1 MIDSRFCT
9 AGRNRAGAWFIAC
22 RTQSKSSLEILL
34 DHGFTEALST
44 PPERHFDIAARRIC
58 EQGGL
63 FWATNA
69 LDEYLTVAGIPDVV
83 RSEGG

>member
-22 RTQSKSSLEILL
+22 RTTGKNSLEMLL
-34 DHGFTEALST
+34 NQGYTEALSA
-44 PPERHFDIAARRIC
+44 PPERHFDIAARHIRD
-58 EQGGL
+58 QGGI
-63 FWATNA
+63 FWTTNA
-69 LDEYLTVAGIPDVV
+69 LDEYLTIAGIPGVA